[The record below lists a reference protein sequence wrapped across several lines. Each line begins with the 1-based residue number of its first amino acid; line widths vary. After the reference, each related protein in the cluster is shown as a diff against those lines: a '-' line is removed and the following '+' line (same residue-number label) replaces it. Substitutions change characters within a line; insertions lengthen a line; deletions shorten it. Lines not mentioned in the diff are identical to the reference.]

1 MKTMYK
7 TLLLLFLIPLVITA
21 TEKKGKYTKNK
32 VINKVY
38 TVNKDANL
46 AVSNKYGNINI
57 VTGNSD
63 QIEISVSITTNG
75 DNEEKVAARLK
86 QINVEFGASANSV
99 TAKTIIGKTSNSWNW
114 GKNNNVNMEINYIIK
129 MPVTNSVNLNNDY
142 GGIALDKL
150 EGSAKIN
157 CDYGK
162 ITIGELLNPSNS
174 INIDYTNKSTIEYM
188 KNGDINADYST
199 LHIEKTGNVDL
210 NADYSHISFGMVADL
225 KYNCDYGDLKIGN
238 ITNITG
244 NCDYM
249 HTSIG
254 KLFGS
259 GVFDIDYGSLKINS
273 LGESFKKLNVESSY
287 TPIKLGL
294 NSTNSFNFEANLG
307 YGSLKNTDG
316 FTFNKEITKN
326 TSKYYQGHFNNT
338 STTSSIVVNSKYGS
352 VTFTNN

>member
-7 TLLLLFLIPLVITA
+7 ILLFLFLIPLAVSA
-21 TEKKGKYTKNK
+21 TDKRGKYTKNK

-38 TVNKDANL
+38 PVSKDASL

-75 DNEEKVAARLK
+75 DNEEKVAERLK
-86 QINVEFGASANSV
+86 QINIEFSASSNSV

-114 GKNNNVNMEINYIIK
+114 GRNNNVNMEINYIIK

-225 KYNCDYGDLKIGN
+225 NYNCDYGDLKIDN
-238 ITNITG
+238 ATNVVG

-249 HTSIG
+249 HTTIG

-326 TSKYYQGHFNNT
+326 TSKYYQGYFNTPN
-338 STTSSIVVNSKYGS
+338 STSSIVVNSKYGS